1 MGCTSSREKL
11 ESQMLTLNMR
21 KADIQQEREE
31 HLEKLTKLT
40 GIPVTRK
47 PVKDYLIIPK
57 LGCKETKNLTQLLA
71 KKKSKNTNNKKPKQP
86 MKSIMKNKSGI
97 KTSEK
102 STSDFTY
109 ISKNKNKNVKEES
122 QSSEDDSESESDES
136 ERKYKSKK
144 NSNHKNKSNKY
155 KKKEYSNSSE
165 EIDEESSDESGK
177 SNSEESYDYED

>member
-31 HLEKLTKLT
+31 HLEKLSKLT

-47 PVKDYLIIPK
+47 PVRDYLIIPK
-57 LGCKETKNLTQLLA
+57 LGCKETKNLTELLT
-71 KKKSKNTNNKKPKQP
+71 KKSKNKPKQP
-86 MKSIMKNKSGI
+86 MKSIMKNKNGI

-109 ISKNKNKNVKEES
+109 ISKNKNQKVKEES

-136 ERKYKSKK
+136 ERKSKYKNKR
-144 NSNHKNKSNKY
+144 NSNYKNKNNKY

-177 SNSEESYDYED
+177 NNSEESYDYED